1 MNRERSA
8 MVDNYLFGK
17 MGDSELESFEQQLMT
32 DDALIFEVAERENEL
47 VDMYVGGKLD
57 SSTGEQFRSSLS
69 RFPARLKKLQNASLL
84 KEYISEARSSAGETA
99 AREPWYRRLGFV
111 FRAPA
116 FAATAL
122 GIVLVAMVG
131 LLFVQNRSLNNQIA
145 QLDGNGASL
154 SELRQREAELQA
166 MLAAER
172 AAGSDLTTDLDSERE
187 RRAALE
193 NELAELRRQ
202 IASKPATNEKPIVPT
217 IATLILRPSVTRG
230 GPPSVRNLRLD
241 NNEQRVALK
250 IILPGDISEEV
261 FSVRVND
268 VSVSNGLKP
277 RKEPGG
283 ANSITVSV
291 GSNTF
296 RNGMNRVEVFDSTS
310 QNVLSFAVTCERGPV
325 R

>member
-8 MVDNYLFGK
+8 MIDNYLFGK
-17 MGDSELESFEQQLMT
+17 ISNSELESFEQQLMT
-32 DDALIFEVAERENEL
+32 DDALIFEVAQRENEL

-57 SSTGEQFRSSLS
+57 SSASEQFRASLS
-69 RFPARLKKLQNASLL
+69 RFPARVKKLQNASLL
-84 KEYISEARSSAGETA
+84 REYIFEARPSAESA
-99 AREPWYRRLGFV
+99 AREPWYRRLGFA

-122 GIVLVAMVG
+122 GVVLVAMVG
-131 LLFVQNRSLNNQIA
+131 LLFVQNRNLNNQIA
-145 QLDGNGASL
+145 QLDANATSL

-187 RRAALE
+187 RRSALE
-193 NELAELRRQ
+193 AELADLRRQ

-217 IATLILRPSVTRG
+217 IATLILRPSGTRG
-230 GPPSVRNLRLD
+230 GPPSVPNLRLD

-310 QNVLSFAVTCERGPV
+310 QNVLSFAVVCERGPV

>member
-8 MVDNYLFGK
+8 MIDNYLFGK
-17 MGDSELESFEQQLMT
+17 ISNSELESFEQQLMT
-32 DDALIFEVAERENEL
+32 DDALIFEVAQRENEL

-57 SSTGEQFRSSLS
+57 SSASEQFRASLS
-69 RFPARLKKLQNASLL
+69 RFPARVKKLQNASLL
-84 KEYISEARSSAGETA
+84 REYIFEARPSAESA
-99 AREPWYRRLGFV
+99 AREPWYRRLGFA

-122 GIVLVAMVG
+122 GVVLVAMVG
-131 LLFVQNRSLNNQIA
+131 LLFVQNRNLNNQIA
-145 QLDGNGASL
+145 QLDANATSL

-187 RRAALE
+187 RRSALE
-193 NELAELRRQ
+193 AELADLRRQ

-217 IATLILRPSVTRG
+217 IATLILRPSGTRG
-230 GPPSVRNLRLD
+230 GPPSVPNLRLD

-296 RNGMNRVEVFDSTS
+296 RNGMNRVEVFDSRP
-310 QNVLSFAVTCERGPV
+310 QNVLSFAVVCERGPV